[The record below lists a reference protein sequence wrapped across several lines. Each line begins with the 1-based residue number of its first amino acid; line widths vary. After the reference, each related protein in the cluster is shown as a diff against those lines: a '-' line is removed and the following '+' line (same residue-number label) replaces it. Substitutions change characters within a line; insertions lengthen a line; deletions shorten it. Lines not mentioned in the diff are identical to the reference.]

1 MNHQEKG
8 IFMKISHG
16 IYPTM
21 LVAYKT
27 NGEID
32 YEAMGRLIE
41 WYIQEGVHGI
51 FALCQSTEILCLSL
65 EERMSLGKFVMDKV
79 GGRVPVV
86 MSGVTANTLEGQIE
100 EARLIA
106 SLKPDALVL
115 LSNLID
121 DDEHNTL
128 IQKVEILLEAIPKDI
143 PLGIYEIP
151 VPYKRLITDEELT
164 FMAKSG
170 RFAFIKDTCC
180 DMEIMRRRAEIVRG
194 LDFGL
199 FNANAA
205 TVLDTL
211 RIGYAGFSGIMA
223 NIHPSL
229 YVWLFENRTS
239 PLADRIIHYLAMT
252 SVIEARCYPIIA
264 KRYLRE
270 YMGLPI
276 TDVCRT
282 VKETNVPAVAY
293 ELRAVYELTKE
304 AKKIAGIGS
313 FPEIQKIPS

>member
-1 MNHQEKG
+1 MEIK
-8 IFMKISHG
+8 KG

-21 LVAYKT
+21 LVAYKES
-27 NGEID
+27 GEID
-32 YEAMGRLIE
+32 YHAMGKLIE
-41 WYIQEGVHGI
+41 WYIKEGVHGI

-65 EERMSLGKFVMDKV
+65 EERMELGRFVMEKV

-86 MSGVTANTLEGQIE
+86 MSGVTAGTLEGQIE
-100 EARLIA
+100 EARAIA

-121 DDEHNTL
+121 DDAQYTL
-128 IQKVEILLEAIPKDI
+128 TEKVKILMKELPEDL

-180 DMEIMRRRAEIVRG
+180 DMEIMRRRAELVKEY
-194 LDFGL
+194 DFGL

-229 YVWLFENRTS
+229 YVWLFENMND
-239 PLADRIIHYLAMT
+239 PLADRIVHYLAMT

-270 YMGLPI
+270 YVGLPI

-282 VKETNVPAVAY
+282 AKDTNVPAVAY
-293 ELRAVYELTKE
+293 ELRAVHELTKE
-304 AKKIAGIGS
+304 AKSLIGAATHGS
-313 FPEIQKIPS
+313 SLRRSI